1 MSDFATGD
9 LIPKLASSFNP
20 SPLGVAKE
28 VPKKIDKLFPFILGS
43 QAFRVIS
50 IGAAIAI
57 VGFGVYLWLSGGD
70 GPSYKGDEDDEAGC
84 RDPQKTSFSFIPV
97 KQFRKLSGEEQRD
110 YFSWLCSKHHMD
122 RAILEPKYD
131 VTNEC
136 MICLSATAD
145 VLFQQCGHR
154 IVCRVC
160 DSSLLLNSI
169 FQRKVFEKVPQD
181 LLLNEVGLSTLIQLL
196 SPTLYNCPICDKGV
210 CLRLYSPKC

>member
-9 LIPKLASSFNP
+9 LLPKLALSLNP
-20 SPLGVAKE
+20 SPLDVAKKV

-43 QAFRVIS
+43 ETFKVIS

-57 VGFGVYLWLSGGD
+57 VGFGVYLWLSGSESGSKED
-70 GPSYKGDEDDEAGC
+70 FDDESYSKE
-84 RDPQKTSFSFIPV
+84 PHKSFSFIPI
-97 KQFRKLSGEEQRD
+97 KQFRKLNGEEQRD

-122 RAILEPKYD
+122 RATLEPRYD

-136 MICLSATAD
+136 MVCLYRTPD
-145 VLFQQCGHR
+145 VLFPECGHQ

-160 DSSLLLNSI
+160 DSSLLLNSL

-210 CLRLYSPKC
+210 RSRLYSPKC